1 MKPIF
6 LIGYMG
12 SGKSTLGRVLSEM
25 LECEFTDL
33 DAYIENRYHKTVKQI
48 FAEHGEAGFRELER
62 RMLLE
67 VCEFQDIVIACGG
80 GTPCFGDNMDL
91 MNSHGV
97 AVYLQVP
104 VERLFQRLSRP
115 RSKAKRPVI
124 ADKSDDELMQ
134 FISDN
139 LRQRDPF
146 YSRASIKFDTT
157 EIETAAETR
166 VTAARLADILKL
178 FFANRVLPNGI
189 LPWPPALGRCG
200 VGAPPGGGLHARS
213 RVVI

>member
-157 EIETAAETR
+157 KIETAAETR
-166 VTAARLADILKL
+166 VTAARLADILKP
-178 FFANRVLPNGI
+178 VLSN
-189 LPWPPALGRCG
+189 
-200 VGAPPGGGLHARS
+200 
-213 RVVI
+213 

>member
-12 SGKSTLGRVLSEM
+12 SGKSTLGRVLSQ
-25 LECEFTDL
+25 LLGCEFTDL
-33 DAYIENRYHKTVKQI
+33 DAYIENRYRKTVKQI
-48 FAEHGEAGFRELER
+48 FAERGEAGFRDIER

-80 GTPCFGDNMDL
+80 GTPCYADNMDI

-124 ADKSDDELMQ
+124 ADKTDAELMQ
-134 FISDN
+134 FIADN
-139 LRQRDPF
+139 LSQRDPY
-146 YSRASIKFDTT
+146 YSRADVKFDTT

-166 VTAARLADILKL
+166 VTAARLVD
-178 FFANRVLPNGI
+178 VLRQR
-189 LPWPPALGRCG
+189 LG
-200 VGAPPGGGLHARS
+200 
-213 RVVI
+213 

>member
-97 AVYLQVP
+97 ASKRGFRKIPVSPQAPVP

-166 VTAARLADILKL
+166 VTAARLADILKP
-178 FFANRVLPNGI
+178 VLSN
-189 LPWPPALGRCG
+189 
-200 VGAPPGGGLHARS
+200 
-213 RVVI
+213 